1 MESREEILYETYAK
15 TINIEALTMIDIAS
29 KQLIPAVV
37 GYSKSL
43 ADTVVAVK
51 TAGADATVQSDLL
64 AEVSTNLKAM
74 RDALTKL
81 ERVTAE
87 AAAME
92 DAKAQAFFYKDTV
105 KVAMEE
111 LRTPADTL
119 EMLVDKEVWPI
130 PTYGE
135 LIFEV

>member
-1 MESREEILYETYAK
+1 M
-15 TINIEALTMIDIAS
+15 TMIDIAS

-51 TAGADATVQSDLL
+51 AAGADATVQSDLL
-64 AEVSTNLKAM
+64 AEVSVNLKAM
-74 RDALTKL
+74 SDALTKL
-81 ERVTAE
+81 EKVTAE

-92 DAKAQAFFYKDTV
+92 DVKAQAFFYKDTV
-105 KVAMEE
+105 KATMEE

-119 EMLVDKEVWPI
+119 EMLVDKDVWPI
-130 PTYGE
+130 PTYAE